1 MYNMINNINLF
12 DMMCMMMYTV
22 GVMVF
27 CSVRSHLLLSL
38 LSLEYLV
45 LVLFMIFILLYNKMW
60 LWKLFYFIMFN
71 LYCVW
76 GGLGLSILVAL
87 IRCHGNDNLSSMM
100 MLW

>member
-1 MYNMINNINLF
+1 MNLF
-12 DMMCMMMYTV
+12 DMMCMVMYTV

-45 LVLFMIFILLYNKMW
+45 LVLFMILFYYMMKCGCGSYFILLYLTYTVCEGVM
-60 LWKLFYFIMFN
+60 
-71 LYCVW
+71 
-76 GGLGLSILVAL
+76 GLSILVAL